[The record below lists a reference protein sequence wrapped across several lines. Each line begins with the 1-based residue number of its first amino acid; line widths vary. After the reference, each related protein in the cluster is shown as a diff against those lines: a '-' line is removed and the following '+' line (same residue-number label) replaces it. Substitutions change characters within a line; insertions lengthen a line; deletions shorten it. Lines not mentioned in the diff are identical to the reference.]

1 MNESTT
7 HSMNTFIPTE
17 VDDTVFF
24 YARRVATDNHSWHLN
39 VDANSC
45 QVALRDNG
53 EGLPTV
59 NALRESALTETTE
72 GAWTVYEGRVLISAG
87 IILTV
92 NGKVLML
99 QRDDKAP
106 VDPLKWTSTAGRCD
120 REPLLTALKEFY
132 EEVVLFE
139 RSSGR
144 PVFVDFLGHPYCEE
158 LQEIY
163 AETLTRTGFAH
174 PPEIWLHRP
183 AAIPN
188 YAHPFMREVK
198 ISFGPNVPGQSNEVF
213 VGQFFPIF
221 DRENN
226 TLELRWLAEL
236 TVPPEVEA
244 DLGFLDGE
252 YQRQA
257 RLFDKDEFAGMD
269 ASSLVYAMAYFKEQG
284 FL

>member
-1 MNESTT
+1 MTETT
-7 HSMNTFIPTE
+7 HSMNTFITSK
-17 VDDTVFF
+17 VDDTIFF
-24 YARRVATDNHSWHLN
+24 YARRVATDNHSWHID
-39 VDANSC
+39 VDSSSC
-45 QVALRDNG
+45 LVALRTNQ
-53 EGLPTV
+53 EGLPIV
-59 NALRESALTETTE
+59 NALREGTLTETIE
-72 GAWTVYEGRVLISAG
+72 GNWTVYEGRVLISAG

-139 RSSGR
+139 RTSGK
-144 PVFVDFLGHPYCEE
+144 PVFVDFPGHSYSAE
-158 LQEIY
+158 LQDIY
-163 AETLTRTGFAH
+163 TETLTRTGFAH
-174 PPEIWLHRP
+174 PPETWTHRP
-183 AAIPN
+183 ASIPD
-188 YAHPFMREVK
+188 YAHPLLREVN
-198 ISFGPNVPGQSNEVF
+198 ISFGANVPKQNNEV
-213 VGQFFPIF
+213 VMCQFFPIF

-226 TLELRWLAEL
+226 TLELRLLAEL

-244 DLGFLDGE
+244 DLAFLDGE

-257 RLFDKDEFAGMD
+257 RLFDQDEFAKMD
-269 ASSLVYAMAYFKEQG
+269 DSSLVYAMAYLKEQG